1 MKRVKSTGKRRLS
14 LAAWLLVISIALA
27 GCGGSKE
34 APKAESDDG
43 TKASN
48 ETDAPVSS
56 GESSAKDTITVALKN
71 EPPSLDPFNIN
82 DQTSS
87 AVRVQMLESLFE
99 MDADGTIS
107 NLLAES
113 YEFVDDVTL
122 RITLKKGV
130 KFHNGDELLASDAVF
145 SLKSA
150 AESSLI
156 TQYSGMIDPNGFEIE
171 DDYTFTMKTTMPFS
185 PIFNALATP
194 ANAIVSEK
202 VYQEMGDGFARAPV
216 GTGPYCL
223 ESWDTGDKLVLKRFS
238 DYHGEAAKTENLI
251 FRFIT
256 EASSRL
262 IELESGG
269 VDIALDL
276 SNSDLELVKENDS
289 LELYETP
296 GYQLI
301 YVAMNEQREWFQD
314 VNVRKA
320 LLHATDVQAIV
331 DIVYQGLTSPSKTV
345 LPETILGAREDL
357 KQYTYDVDLAKEYLA
372 KSAYPDG
379 FSCNIVVNE
388 DVSRTRIA
396 EMIQAYWGEIG
407 VNVEVKQLEQS
418 SFMSALNTL
427 EGLDTCVGG
436 YNNVMAHADTT
447 LFRLFYSEN
456 LASGGNYSA
465 YANDKVDELL
475 MEARG
480 LPTWEEQEG
489 IYNELQEVIWDD
501 AVILPV
507 TAPLVTLAASKNV
520 TGLVIRPDMY
530 QRYHT
535 VSIE

>member
-1 MKRVKSTGKRRLS
+1 MEHVRKKRV
-14 LAAWLLVISIALA
+14 AWIAWLLAISIILA
-27 GCGGSKE
+27 GCG
-34 APKAESDDG
+34 
-43 TKASN
+43 
-48 ETDAPVSS
+48 SS
-56 GESSAKDTITVALKN
+56 GETEKEKGEETKAAAGTEEPAKDVEGAAKDTLTIALKN
-71 EPPSLDPFNIN
+71 EPPSLDPYNIN

-99 MDADGTIS
+99 MDVDGTIS

-113 YEFVDDVTL
+113 YEFVDDITL

-130 KFHNGDELLASDAVF
+130 KFHNGDELKANDAVF

-171 DDYTFTMKTTMPFS
+171 DNYTFTMKTTMPFS

-202 VYQEMGDGFARAPV
+202 VYQEMGDGFAREPV

-238 DYHGEAAKTENLI
+238 DYHGEAAKTEHLV

-276 SNSDLELVKENDS
+276 SNSDLELVRENNE

-314 VNVRKA
+314 INVRKA
-320 LLHATDVQAIV
+320 MLHAADTQAIV

-357 KQYTYDVDLAKEYLA
+357 EPYTYDVELAKEYMA

-396 EMIQAYWGEIG
+396 EMLQAYWGEIG
-407 VNVEVKQLEQS
+407 INVEVKQLEQS

-465 YANDKVDELL
+465 YANDQVDKLL

-489 IYNELQEVIWDD
+489 KYSELQEIIWED

-507 TAPLVTLAASKNV
+507 TAPLVTLAANKNV
-520 TGLVIRPDMY
+520 TGIVIRPDMY
-530 QRYHT
+530 QRYST
-535 VSIE
+535 VSVK